1 MKSDRRSGILL
12 HVTSLP
18 SPYGIG
24 DLGPE
29 AYRFADFLHRSGQ
42 RLWQMLPLAPTEL
55 QTGSSPYSSPSAF
68 AGNPL
73 LVSPEKLVEEGFL
86 GRQDLSG
93 APRFPRGRVDY
104 RLAAA
109 FKERILREAWRRFA
123 AVARGPRDDYE
134 RFCSTER
141 RWLDEYA
148 TFKALK
154 TVFGKVP
161 WTGWPEGFRSR
172 RMKVLGPQI
181 REIAPMIEEQKF
193 RQYLFFRQW
202 AALRSYCNG
211 LGVMIM
217 GDMPCY
223 VHHDSADVW
232 GNPGLFKLDPE
243 GRPAFVAGVP
253 PDYFSRTGQL
263 WGNPVFDW
271 GAHRKG
277 RFAWWVSRI
286 RHSLKL
292 FDLVRIDHFRGLVSY
307 WEVPAGHRTAA
318 RGTWV
323 PAPAPELFRA
333 VLRKVPRSAL
343 VAEDLGDITPEVRAF
358 LGRLGLP
365 GMRVLLFAFSTV
377 SGSEH
382 HAPHSHTERDF
393 VYTGTHDNNTV
404 RGWFERDAR
413 KEERERF
420 FDYIGC
426 RVPAG
431 RVHEA
436 MIRLAMMS
444 VAATA
449 VIPMQDLLGLGAEAR
464 MNLPAGKGSWWR
476 WRLMPGQIDRR
487 LERRLLEMTRTY
499 GR

>member
-134 RFCSTER
+134 LFCSTER

-323 PAPAPELFRA
+323 PAPAPELFR
-333 VLRKVPRSAL
+333 
-343 VAEDLGDITPEVRAF
+343 
-358 LGRLGLP
+358 GRN
-365 GMRVLLFAFSTV
+365 S
-377 SGSEH
+377 
-382 HAPHSHTERDF
+382 
-393 VYTGTHDNNTV
+393 
-404 RGWFERDAR
+404 
-413 KEERERF
+413 
-420 FDYIGC
+420 
-426 RVPAG
+426 
-431 RVHEA
+431 
-436 MIRLAMMS
+436 
-444 VAATA
+444 
-449 VIPMQDLLGLGAEAR
+449 
-464 MNLPAGKGSWWR
+464 
-476 WRLMPGQIDRR
+476 
-487 LERRLLEMTRTY
+487 
-499 GR
+499 